1 MRKLILII
9 NLIAFAFAFSA
20 CDSNRV
26 YEDYRMIPDYLWNK
40 NQTLHF
46 EVEVTDTIHPHNL
59 YLNVRNTGAYEY
71 SNLWLFIKEKSPK
84 GELKKD
90 KFECRLAKE
99 NGRWLG
105 SGFGT
110 IYDLQIP
117 YQQNVIFPNKGTYRI
132 EIVQGMREDVLKE
145 IVNVGIRIEKAK

>member
-1 MRKLILII
+1 MRKLILIC
-9 NLIAFAFAFSA
+9 NLIAIAIAFSA

-26 YEDYRMIPDYLWNK
+26 YEDYRMIPDYEWNK
-40 NQTLHF
+40 NQTLDF
-46 EVEVTDTIHPHNL
+46 KVEITDTIHPHNL
-59 YLNVRNTGAYEY
+59 YLNVRNTGAYKY
-71 SNLWLFIKEKSPK
+71 SNLWLFIKEKLPS
-84 GELKKD
+84 GEVIKE
-90 KFECRLAKE
+90 KFECRLAKD

-117 YQQNVIFPNKGTYRI
+117 YQQNVVFPRKGTYRI

-145 IVNVGIRIEKAK
+145 VVNVGIRIEKAK